1 MFLYCCTSTQP
12 TNEKKTKQR
21 QVASGALQNRTCR
34 LSITLARSKRWRNG
48 EQVFP
53 SRRQPNEAS
62 RNCSSGLLQ
71 TRRYTEPGN
80 CDCAFSRRPTLHTI
94 YPREDGHEI
103 SPVQRLP
110 SLRHRAT
117 PRLRIAKSQLAPL
130 CHSFTT
136 SFCFCSV
143 TSRCP
148 ATSGSCNSRSWPTG
162 AHKTYAIVRPQ
173 HVFFFS
179 QFPVFPHGRRC
190 TKLSRRTR
198 PPTQHRQTLSQE
210 LASQNVA
217 FRSRV
222 AVRGADA

>member
-1 MFLYCCTSTQP
+1 M
-12 TNEKKTKQR
+12 
-21 QVASGALQNRTCR
+21 
-34 LSITLARSKRWRNG
+34 
-48 EQVFP
+48 
-53 SRRQPNEAS
+53 S
-62 RNCSSGLLQ
+62 RNCSSGLLK
-71 TRRYTEPGN
+71 TRSYTEPGN
-80 CDCAFSRRPTLHTI
+80 CDCDFSRRPTLHTI

-173 HVFFFS
+173 HVFFFLHNS
-179 QFPVFPHGRRC
+179 QYSHTAEDARNKAAELDHLLNIDKRSPKNSHHKMSLSALVLQSVELTRETNKQKNNPARTGEMF
-190 TKLSRRTR
+190 SRRA
-198 PPTQHRQTLSQE
+198 H
-210 LASQNVA
+210 
-217 FRSRV
+217 SR
-222 AVRGADA
+222 RKF

>member
-1 MFLYCCTSTQP
+1 M
-12 TNEKKTKQR
+12 
-21 QVASGALQNRTCR
+21 
-34 LSITLARSKRWRNG
+34 
-48 EQVFP
+48 
-53 SRRQPNEAS
+53 S
-62 RNCSSGLLQ
+62 RNCSSGLLK
-71 TRRYTEPGN
+71 TRSYTEPGN
-80 CDCAFSRRPTLHTI
+80 CDCDFSRRPTLHTI

-173 HVFFFS
+173 HVFFFFTIPS
-179 QFPVFPHGRRC
+179 IPTRQKMHE
-190 TKLSRRTR
+190 TKPQNSTTYSTSTNALPRTR
-198 PPTQHRQTLSQE
+198 ITKCRFPLSCC
-210 LASQNVA
+210 SPW
-217 FRSRV
+217 S
-222 AVRGADA
+222 